1 MRYASIVIALALM
14 LVPFIS
20 SAEYYKYKDESGVL
34 RYTDDLNE
42 IPKDQRPN
50 MDAYSEPADFITPEQ
65 ELQKVEDAE
74 KAQKDAEAKRVK
86 EKDAMRVKLDNTK
99 IALDKEYEELK
110 KAKQDLIDARA
121 DAIKN
126 AADTKAHQEKVL
138 QLNERI
144 KDFQNRRQAFAKEVD
159 AYNAPQGE

>member
-34 RYTDDLNE
+34 RYTDDINV

-65 ELQKVEDAE
+65 EQQKVEDTE

-110 KAKQDLIDARA
+110 KAKQDLMDARA

-138 QLNERI
+138 QLNEGI
-144 KDFQNRRQAFAKEVD
+144 KDFQNRRKAFAKEVD